1 MKRFIIRSKFKL
13 AGRGQQTAP
22 ASSSVPST
30 PPSAAGI
37 WAAVGPYPP
46 GYRFVPKDEELIKD
60 YLQKK
65 INNEPISISEISD
78 VNLYD
83 HHPQYLAENYPQLG
97 EKEWYFFTPRDRR
110 YPNGKR
116 PRRTIT
122 GTSHWRASGADKNI
136 VYNGEVIGKKRALN
150 FYLGPGKTNKT
161 SWLMYEYKIN
171 EPSRCS
177 GGNDMRVRTFVSMIG
192 SYGDDDIAKYIAPLL
207 ADDNNEQAPLLD
219 ANNNDQD
226 HAVLPEDDN
235 NEQATLIDANNNEQ
249 DHATL
254 YIPDNNKQQYNHVGL
269 MINHFE
275 DNGYQLPAWE
285 DGFNDQVLPN
295 NSMEFGPSQ
304 VNLQGQPN
312 FNFGMS
318 FDDSQFFYE
327 QEALRTIQ
335 QQSGGL
341 QQDVWPMGNQYG
353 NNFQPQQDNLL
364 QQDLWAKQMEILYG
378 INFQQDLLNINVG
391 SAKNSDGE
399 QLAPKRKK

>member
-1 MKRFIIRSKFKL
+1 MDYNN
-13 AGRGQQTAP
+13 QQTAP

-30 PPSAAGI
+30 PSTAAGI

-65 INNEPISISEISD
+65 INNEPISISQISD

-171 EPSRCS
+171 EPSRRS
-177 GGNDMRVRTFVSMIG
+177 VGNDMRLDDWVLCRIYQKRQKDDVDG
-192 SYGDDDIAKYIAPLL
+192 DGDDDIAKYIAPLL
-207 ADDNNEQAPLLD
+207 ADDNNEQALLLD
-219 ANNNDQD
+219 ANNNEQD
-226 HAVLPEDDN
+226 HAARPEDDN
-235 NEQATLIDANNNEQ
+235 NEQAPLLDANNNEQ

-254 YIPDNNKQQYNHVGL
+254 YIPDNN
-269 MINHFE
+269 
-275 DNGYQLPAWE
+275 
-285 DGFNDQVLPN
+285 
-295 NSMEFGPSQ
+295 
-304 VNLQGQPN
+304 
-312 FNFGMS
+312 
-318 FDDSQFFYE
+318 E
-327 QEALRTIQ
+327 Q
-335 QQSGGL
+335 
-341 QQDVWPMGNQYG
+341 
-353 NNFQPQQDNLL
+353 
-364 QQDLWAKQMEILYG
+364 
-378 INFQQDLLNINVG
+378 
-391 SAKNSDGE
+391 
-399 QLAPKRKK
+399 